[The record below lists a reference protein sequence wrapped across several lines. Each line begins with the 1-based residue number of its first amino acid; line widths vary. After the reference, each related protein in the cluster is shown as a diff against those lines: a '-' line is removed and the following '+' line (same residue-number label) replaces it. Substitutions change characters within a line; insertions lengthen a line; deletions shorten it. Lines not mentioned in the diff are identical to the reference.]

1 MSEPLVILGGT
12 FDPVHF
18 GHLRPALEVA
28 QALAVDRLHMV
39 PAPSPPHRAEPG
51 APAAH
56 RVAMLERALAG
67 QDSLVL
73 DTRELE
79 REGPSY
85 TVDTL
90 AGIREGEP
98 ERPVAL
104 VVGEDSFASLTQWH
118 DWQRLPELAH
128 LVVMTRPGAP
138 RVLDA
143 ALERLSTRN
152 RARDPAELRSRPAGL
167 VLTVPVTALD
177 ISASRIR
184 AMIGRGED
192 PRWLLP
198 ESVLDYIRENGLY
211 GHDLRE

>member
-1 MSEPLVILGGT
+1 MNEPLVLMGGT
-12 FDPVHF
+12 YDPVHF

-28 QALAVDRLHMV
+28 QALGVDRLHMV
-39 PAPSPPHRAEPG
+39 PAPSPPHRDEPG

-67 QDSLVL
+67 QERLVL

-90 AGIREGEP
+90 AGIREHEP
-98 ERPVAL
+98 DRPVAL
-104 VVGEDSFASLTQWH
+104 VIGEDSFASLTQWH
-118 DWQRLPELAH
+118 EWQRLPELAH

-152 RARDPAELRSRPAGL
+152 RARDPAALRPRPAGL
-167 VLTVPVTALD
+167 VLTVPVTGLD
-177 ISASRIR
+177 ISASKIR
-184 AMIGRGED
+184 AMIGRGGN

-198 ESVLDYIRENGLY
+198 DCVLDYIREYGLY
-211 GHDLRE
+211 GHDRRE